1 MIGRRTATLIR
12 REYLQRVR
20 NKWFLFAT
28 FSVPILMFVAMLL
41 PGILAGRSQTR
52 PVVLA
57 VIDGTNSG
65 LDVRLADLLAADSI
79 QVSVF
84 RTDTIIEDVAALRAA
99 LGSDIESISHPADA
113 FLVIPSG
120 IDSGGSLGLVEV
132 RDLGSRIRVIREMAE
147 DVVQWHRLRQAGLE
161 SVDAS
166 NALARVDLQVLPFDP
181 AEARGEIYQVIG
193 FVFAMMLYVMF
204 LVYGQMVARG
214 VLEEKTSDIVEILVS
229 SVRPR
234 ELMLGK
240 IIGIGAVGLTQV
252 GIWAIVGA
260 TLSQFGLGGRLGEL
274 VGLGL
279 DLAGFAF
286 PWSILLFGFLYFV
299 LGYLMYSAMFAG
311 AGAMLTSEQDI
322 QQVLIP
328 VMMPIIIPIILMP
341 AVVDTPDVTWV
352 QVLSLIPVF
361 SPILM
366 PVRNTVMS
374 VPLWQNLAAIGLLVL
389 AIWGMAWVA
398 GRIYRVGILMKGK
411 TPTLPQLFHWIRH
424 G

>member
-1 MIGRRTATLIR
+1 MIGRRTWTLIR

-28 FSVPILMFVAMLL
+28 FSVPLLMLAATLL
-41 PGILAGRSQTR
+41 PGFLAGRSQTR
-52 PVVLA
+52 PVV
-57 VIDGTNSG
+57 VGVVDRTHSG
-65 LDVRLADLLAADSI
+65 LELRLSDLLLSDSI
-79 QVSVF
+79 LVRSFQP
-84 RTDTIIEDVAALRAA
+84 DAAVDDLLTLRAA
-99 LGSDIESISHPADA
+99 LGDDRAEISLPADA
-113 FLVIPSG
+113 YLVFPRDVAAG
-120 IDSGGSLGLVEV
+120 ADPGLVEMG
-132 RDLGSRIRVIREMAE
+132 DLGGRIRQIRVAAE
-147 DVVQWHRLRQAGLE
+147 DVVHWHRLRESGLE
-161 SVDAS
+161 SGEAS
-166 NALARVDLQVLPFDP
+166 IALAPVSLDVLPFDP
-181 AEARGEIYQVIG
+181 SEARGEIFQVIG

-234 ELMLGK
+234 EMMLGK
-240 IIGIGAVGLTQV
+240 IVGIGGVGLTQV
-252 GIWAIVGA
+252 GIWAVVGA
-260 TLSQFGLGGRLGEL
+260 ILSRFGLGGQLGDL
-274 VGLGL
+274 IGLGIE
-279 DLAGFAF
+279 LAGFAF

-299 LGYLMYSAMFAG
+299 LGYLMYSAMFAA

-328 VMMPIIIPIILMP
+328 VMMPIIIPIIIMP
-341 AVVDTPDVTWV
+341 AVVDTPDVMWV

-366 PVRNTVMS
+366 PVRISVIP
-374 VPLWQNLAAIGLLVL
+374 VPLWQNLAAIGLLLV
-389 AIWGMAWVA
+389 AVWIMAWTA

-411 TPTLPQLFHWIRH
+411 PPTLPQLARWIRH

>member
-1 MIGRRTATLIR
+1 MIGRRTWTLIR
-12 REYLQRVR
+12 REYVQRVR

-28 FSVPILMFVAMLL
+28 FSVPILMLAATLL
-41 PGILAGRSQTR
+41 PGFLAGRSQAR
-52 PVVLA
+52 AMVLA
-57 VIDGTNSG
+57 VVDRTHSG
-65 LDVRLADLLAADSI
+65 LEMRLSDLLVRDSI
-79 QVSVF
+79 LVRSFQPDASV
-84 RTDTIIEDVAALRAA
+84 EDLQSLRAA
-99 LGSDIESISHPADA
+99 LGTDETEIAVKADA
-113 FLVIPSG
+113 YLVIPENIG
-120 IDSGGSLGLVEV
+120 SGGEPGLVEL
-132 RDLGSRIRVIREMAE
+132 RDLGGRIRRIRAATQ

-166 NALARVDLQVLPFDP
+166 EALAPVTLRVQAFDP
-181 AEARGEIYQVIG
+181 AGTRSEIFQVIG
-193 FVFAMMLYVMF
+193 FIFAMMLYVMF

-234 ELMLGK
+234 EMMLGK
-240 IIGIGAVGLTQV
+240 IVGIGAVGLTQV
-252 GIWAIVGA
+252 GIWAVVGA
-260 TLSQFGLGGRLGEL
+260 TLSRFGLGGQLGEL
-274 VGLGL
+274 IGLGM

-328 VMMPIIIPIILMP
+328 VMMPIIVPIIIMP
-341 AVVDTPDVTWV
+341 AVVDAPDAMWV
-352 QVLSLIPVF
+352 QVLSMIPVF

-366 PVRNTVMS
+366 PVRISVMS
-374 VPLWQNLAAIGLLVL
+374 VPLWQNLAAIGFLVL
-389 AIWGMAWVA
+389 AIWAMAWVA

-411 TPTLPQLFHWIRH
+411 PPTLPQLARWIRH